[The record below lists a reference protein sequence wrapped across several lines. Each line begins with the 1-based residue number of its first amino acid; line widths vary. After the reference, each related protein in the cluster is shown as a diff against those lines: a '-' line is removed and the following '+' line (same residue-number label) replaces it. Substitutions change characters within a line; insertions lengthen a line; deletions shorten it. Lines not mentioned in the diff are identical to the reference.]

1 MKSTNEY
8 IKLLRQYMNTHAA
21 HYGITR
27 MGIFGSVARGE
38 QTNDSDIDIC
48 FEAPAP
54 NLLTLVHIK
63 YELEDLFGCPVDLIR
78 MRDRMDE
85 YLRRDIEKEAL
96 YV

>member
-1 MKSTNEY
+1 MKSTADY
-8 IKLLRQYMNTHAA
+8 LQLLRQYMKANAEK
-21 HYGITR
+21 YGITR

-38 QTNDSDIDIC
+38 HTKDSDVDIC

-54 NLLTLVHIK
+54 GLFTMVHIK
-63 YELEDLFGCPVDLIR
+63 YELEALLGCPVDLVR
-78 MRDRMDE
+78 LRERMDE

>member
-8 IKLLRQYMNTHAA
+8 IKLLRQYMNSSAK

-38 QTNDSDIDIC
+38 QTDASDIDIC

-54 NLLTLVHIK
+54 NLLTLARIK
-63 YELEDLFGCPVDLIR
+63 YELESLFGCPVDLIR

-85 YLRRDIEKEAL
+85 YLKQDIEKEAL